1 MGSTVE
7 IFFGIAKENVCI
19 HVTMHNK
26 KNNQKYSGK
35 CHDNLFA
42 DGR

>member
-1 MGSTVE
+1 
-7 IFFGIAKENVCI
+7 
-19 HVTMHNK
+19 MHNK

-42 DGR
+42 DGRWKQ